1 VTPGAGRDGQ
11 TSQTVA
17 AAIPLATILAVQA
30 ALSLHLVWSNTAN
43 KEREDET

>member
-1 VTPGAGRDGQ
+1 
-11 TSQTVA
+11 VA

-30 ALSLHLVWSNTAN
+30 ALSLHLVWYTAN